1 VVPGDATIGHMLL
14 AQLVC
19 PGTLGE
25 YALLPT
31 AAVTAKPAGLDFTT
45 AAVSPLAGMAA
56 LAVDAIGA
64 KPGQV
69 VLVAG
74 ASGGADS
81 YAVQL
86 LAARGAAVVA
96 TGAADDAARLTGL
109 GAAAVV
115 DYTAG
120 TWPASRARACW
131 PSPVTDGRV
140 TWLRVATSGAG
151 TALAASAS
159 HRRWL
164 ACSPAE
170 RRAFQLP

>member
-1 VVPGDATIGHMLL
+1 MLL
-14 AQLVC
+14 ARPVR

-25 YALLPT
+25 YALPPT
-31 AAVTAKPAGLDFTT
+31 AAVTAKPAGLDFST
-45 AAVSPLAGMAA
+45 AAAIPLAGMAA
-56 LAVDAIGA
+56 LAAVDTIGV

-120 TWPASRARACW
+120 TWTASRARSCW

-170 RRAFQLP
+170 RRAFQLS